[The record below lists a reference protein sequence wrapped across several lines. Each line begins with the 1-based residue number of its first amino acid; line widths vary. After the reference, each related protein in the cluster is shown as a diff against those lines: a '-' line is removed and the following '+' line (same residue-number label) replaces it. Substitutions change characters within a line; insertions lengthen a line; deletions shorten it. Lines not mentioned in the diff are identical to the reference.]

1 MQVGHLSY
9 TKPRHCSSRQFSLV
23 CAQFSLEWCRYSA
36 VCYGWTRIENAAY
49 MEIGERRKCSGSSVH
64 PVHVS
69 IHLSVTGWNYI
80 ETAETVI

>member
-49 MEIGERRKCSGSSVH
+49 GDWRAPEVQWLKCPSRPCVH
-64 PVHVS
+64 P
-69 IHLSVTGWNYI
+69 SVCHRLELHRNC
-80 ETAETVI
+80 